1 MKFEDNSKVLS
12 NSRPQVKEL
21 IQVPSTAAK
30 LVSEF
35 VGMALLAC
43 VVVGSGIMGTNLSND
58 PGVALLINTISTI
71 FALAILILILGPI
84 SGAHFNPAV
93 TLVSLVNK
101 TMQTKDALAYIAV
114 QVAGAITG
122 AIVAN
127 AMFDLA
133 VIQISK
139 TDRITVGKLLG
150 EVIATAGLILVIG
163 VLIDRAQTSLIP
175 VVVAGWIG
183 SAYFFTSSTSF
194 ANPAITIG
202 RVFSDTFAGIAPSS
216 VLPFIVAQLVG
227 ATIGMFVVK
236 SIAKVK

>member
-1 MKFEDNSKVLS
+1 M
-12 NSRPQVKEL
+12 
-21 IQVPSTAAK
+21 PSTAAK
-30 LVSEF
+30 LISEF

-43 VVVGSGIMGTNLSND
+43 VVVGSGIMGTNLSAD

-93 TLVSLVNK
+93 TLVSLANK
-101 TMQTKDALAYIAV
+101 TMQAKEALGYIAV

-122 AIVAN
+122 ALVAN
-127 AMFDLA
+127 AMFDLV
-133 VIQISK
+133 VIQISQK
-139 TDRITVGKLLG
+139 DRATTGKLIG
-150 EVIATAGLILVIG
+150 EVIATAGLIIVIG
-163 VLIDRAQTSLIP
+163 VLIDRAQTSVIP

-216 VLPFIVAQLVG
+216 VLPFIVAQLIG
-227 ATIGMFVVK
+227 AVIGMFVVK

>member
-1 MKFEDNSKVLS
+1 
-12 NSRPQVKEL
+12 
-21 IQVPSTAAK
+21 VPNLAAK

-43 VVVGSGIMGTNLSND
+43 VVVGSGIMGTNLSAD
-58 PGVALLINTISTI
+58 SGVALLINTISTI

-93 TLVSLVNK
+93 TLVSLANK
-101 TMQTKDALAYIAV
+101 TMQTKEALGYIAV

-133 VIQISK
+133 VIQISQK
-139 TDRITVGKLLG
+139 DRVTTGKLIG
-150 EVIATAGLILVIG
+150 EVIATAGLIIVIG
-163 VLIDRAQTSLIP
+163 VLIDRAQTSVIP

-216 VLPFIVAQLVG
+216 VLPFIVAQLIG
-227 ATIGMFVVK
+227 AALGMFVVK

>member
-1 MKFEDNSKVLS
+1 M
-12 NSRPQVKEL
+12 
-21 IQVPSTAAK
+21 PSTAAK
-30 LVSEF
+30 LISEF

-43 VVVGSGIMGTNLSND
+43 VVVGSGIMGTNLSAD

-93 TLVSLVNK
+93 TLVSLANK
-101 TMQTKDALAYIAV
+101 TMQTKEALGYIAV

-122 AIVAN
+122 ALVAN
-127 AMFDLA
+127 AMFDLV
-133 VIQISK
+133 VIQISQK
-139 TDRITVGKLLG
+139 DRVTTGKLIG
-150 EVIATAGLILVIG
+150 EVIATAGLIIVIG

-216 VLPFIVAQLVG
+216 VLPFIVAQLIG
-227 ATIGMFVVK
+227 AALGMFVVK

>member
-1 MKFEDNSKVLS
+1 
-12 NSRPQVKEL
+12 
-21 IQVPSTAAK
+21 VPNIAAK

-43 VVVGSGIMGTNLSND
+43 VVVGSGIMGTNLSAD

-93 TLVSLVNK
+93 TLVSLANK
-101 TMQTKDALAYIAV
+101 TMQAKEAIGYIAV

-122 AIVAN
+122 ALVAN
-127 AMFDLA
+127 AMFDLV
-133 VIQISK
+133 VIQISQK
-139 TDRITVGKLLG
+139 DRVTTGKLIG
-150 EVIATAGLILVIG
+150 EVIATAGLIIVIG
-163 VLIDRAQTSLIP
+163 VLIDRAQTSVIP

-216 VLPFIVAQLVG
+216 VLPFIVAQLIG
-227 ATIGMFVVK
+227 AVIGMFVVK

>member
-1 MKFEDNSKVLS
+1 MPNL
-12 NSRPQVKEL
+12 
-21 IQVPSTAAK
+21 AAK

-43 VVVGSGIMGTNLSND
+43 VVVGSGIMGTNLSAD
-58 PGVALLINTISTI
+58 SGVALLINTISTI

-93 TLVSLVNK
+93 TLVSLANK
-101 TMQTKDALAYIAV
+101 TMQTKEALGYIAV

-133 VIQISK
+133 VIQISQK
-139 TDRITVGKLLG
+139 DRVTTGKLIG
-150 EVIATAGLILVIG
+150 EVIATAGLIIVIG
-163 VLIDRAQTSLIP
+163 VLIDRAQTSVIP

-216 VLPFIVAQLVG
+216 VLPFIVAQLIG
-227 ATIGMFVVK
+227 AALGMFVVK

>member
-1 MKFEDNSKVLS
+1 M
-12 NSRPQVKEL
+12 
-21 IQVPSTAAK
+21 PSTTAK
-30 LVSEF
+30 LISEF

-43 VVVGSGIMGTNLSND
+43 VVVGSGIMGTNLSAD

-93 TLVSLVNK
+93 TLVSLANK
-101 TMQTKDALAYIAV
+101 TMQAKEAIGYIAV

-122 AIVAN
+122 ALVAN
-127 AMFDLA
+127 AMFDLV
-133 VIQISK
+133 VIQISQK
-139 TDRITVGKLLG
+139 DRITTGKLIG
-150 EVIATAGLILVIG
+150 EVIATAGLIIVIG
-163 VLIDRAQTSLIP
+163 VLIDRAQTSVIP

-216 VLPFIVAQLVG
+216 VLPFIVAQLIG
-227 ATIGMFVVK
+227 AALGVFVVK
-236 SIAKVK
+236 SLAKVK

>member
-1 MKFEDNSKVLS
+1 M
-12 NSRPQVKEL
+12 
-21 IQVPSTAAK
+21 PSTAAK
-30 LVSEF
+30 LISEF

-43 VVVGSGIMGTNLSND
+43 VVVGSGIMGTNLSAD
-58 PGVALLINTISTI
+58 SGMALLINTISTI

-93 TLVSLVNK
+93 TLVSLANK
-101 TMQTKDALAYIAV
+101 TMQTKEALGYIAV

-122 AIVAN
+122 ALVAN
-127 AMFDLA
+127 AMFDLV
-133 VIQISK
+133 VIQISQK
-139 TDRITVGKLLG
+139 DRVTTGKLIG
-150 EVIATAGLILVIG
+150 EVIATAGLIIVIG
-163 VLIDRAQTSLIP
+163 VLIDRAQTSVIP

-216 VLPFIVAQLVG
+216 VLPFIVAQLIG
-227 ATIGMFVVK
+227 AVIGMFVVK

>member
-1 MKFEDNSKVLS
+1 M
-12 NSRPQVKEL
+12 
-21 IQVPSTAAK
+21 PSTAAK
-30 LVSEF
+30 LISEF

-43 VVVGSGIMGTNLSND
+43 VVVGSGIMGTNLSAD

-93 TLVSLVNK
+93 TLVSLANK
-101 TMQTKDALAYIAV
+101 TMQTKEALGYIAV

-122 AIVAN
+122 ALVAN
-127 AMFDLA
+127 AMFDLV
-133 VIQISK
+133 VIQISQK
-139 TDRITVGKLLG
+139 DRVTTGKLIG
-150 EVIATAGLILVIG
+150 EVIATAGLIIVIG

-202 RVFSDTFAGIAPSS
+202 RVFSDTFAGIAPIS
-216 VLPFIVAQLVG
+216 VLPFIAAQLIG
-227 ATIGMFVVK
+227 AALGMFVVK
-236 SIAKVK
+236 AVTKFS